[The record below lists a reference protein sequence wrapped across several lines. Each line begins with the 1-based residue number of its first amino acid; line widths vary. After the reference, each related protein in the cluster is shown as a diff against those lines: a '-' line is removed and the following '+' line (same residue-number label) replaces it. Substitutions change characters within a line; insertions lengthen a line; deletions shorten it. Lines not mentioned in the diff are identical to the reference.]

1 MKKLTV
7 ALLIATMLLGMTAC
21 GSSANQSA
29 SATETQTQTTMS
41 EDEINARMNDLAN
54 QENDIIA
61 EHQDLWNTV
70 FNSMDKEEAKNS
82 TENNYGKFLETQLD
96 KIKDQFSDEDLQTLN
111 QDIEKIKKI
120 EDQMAELV
128 EQESTQETDSSS
140 ASTGESTGKFPDF
153 SAKDLDGNAVDSSI
167 FSQNAVTVVN
177 FWFNACSPCVEELPA
192 LNKLN
197 EELKEK
203 GGQVIGI
210 NIDSLD
216 GNEDGIAEAK
226 SILEKQGAKYTN
238 LSLDSN
244 SEAGKYATSIMAFP
258 TTIVLDRNGNI
269 IGEPIMGGI
278 DNDEVY
284 KQLMKTIDE
293 IIAKDQK

>member
-128 EQESTQETDSSS
+128 AQESTQETDSSS

-197 EELKEK
+197 EELKDK
-203 GGQVIGI
+203 GGQVIGV
-210 NIDSLD
+210 NADAK
-216 GNEDGIAEAK
+216 GILK
-226 SILEKQGAKYTN
+226 KQGANYVN
-238 LSLDSN
+238 LALDSD
-244 SEAGKYATSIMAFP
+244 SEAGQYTSNIMAFP
-258 TTIVLDRNGNI
+258 TTVLVDRSGNI
-269 IGEPIMGGI
+269 IGDPILGGI
-278 DNDEVY
+278 NNDDVY
-284 KQLMKTIDE
+284 DQVMKTIDE

>member
-96 KIKDQFSDEDLQTLN
+96 KIVTMR
-111 QDIEKIKKI
+111 EKSSRARRKSRRLRIRWRNSLHRNLRRRRIPLRLRLAK
-120 EDQMAELV
+120 A
-128 EQESTQETDSSS
+128 QENSLISQQRILTEMQWTAASSHR
-140 ASTGESTGKFPDF
+140 TP
-153 SAKDLDGNAVDSSI
+153 
-167 FSQNAVTVVN
+167 
-177 FWFNACSPCVEELPA
+177 
-192 LNKLN
+192 
-197 EELKEK
+197 
-203 GGQVIGI
+203 
-210 NIDSLD
+210 
-216 GNEDGIAEAK
+216 
-226 SILEKQGAKYTN
+226 
-238 LSLDSN
+238 
-244 SEAGKYATSIMAFP
+244 
-258 TTIVLDRNGNI
+258 
-269 IGEPIMGGI
+269 
-278 DNDEVY
+278 
-284 KQLMKTIDE
+284 
-293 IIAKDQK
+293 

>member
-61 EHQDLWNTV
+61 EHQDLWPTV

>member
-244 SEAGKYATSIMAFP
+244 NEAGKYATSIMAFP

>member
-128 EQESTQETDSSS
+128 AQESTQETDSSS

-177 FWFNACSPCVEELPA
+177 FWFNACSPCVE
-192 LNKLN
+192 
-197 EELKEK
+197 
-203 GGQVIGI
+203 
-210 NIDSLD
+210 DR
-216 GNEDGIAEAK
+216 K
-226 SILEKQGAKYTN
+226 S
-238 LSLDSN
+238 
-244 SEAGKYATSIMAFP
+244 
-258 TTIVLDRNGNI
+258 V
-269 IGEPIMGGI
+269 
-278 DNDEVY
+278 V
-284 KQLMKTIDE
+284 
-293 IIAKDQK
+293 